1 MAAGDSPE
9 MQEARAARSQSLFR
23 NVNER
28 VREIN
33 EGFGEILP
41 LGDWICECA
50 DDGCAERMELTH
62 DEYEAIRANPRRFF
76 VVPSTDHVFDSV
88 EAVVDRHDRYWV
100 VEKRGV
106 AGDLAARVDPRSG
119 GLRGQ
124 S

>member
-1 MAAGDSPE
+1 VS
-9 MQEARAARSQSLFR
+9 
-23 NVNER
+23 
-28 VREIN
+28 EIN

-50 DDGCAERMELTH
+50 DDGCAERIELTH
-62 DEYEAIRANPRRFF
+62 NEYEAVRANPRRFF
-76 VVPSTDHVFDSV
+76 VLPSSDHVVDGV
-88 EAVVDRHDRYWV
+88 ETVVERGERYWV

-106 AGDLAARVDPRSG
+106 AGDLAARVDPRSA